1 MKTLYGIALSA
12 LALWL
17 TTHFFPQWLYY
28 PRADLLRTV
37 LDFLWAGLLLGVAN
51 AIIRPV
57 LLFLTL
63 PLTLLTFGL
72 FSLVVNTV
80 ILLLVAQFSSLD
92 ARGFG
97 GAFLAALVLMVLSA
111 VLHLFIKPPQRS
123 LRMSRSR

>member
-17 TTHFFPQWLYY
+17 TTYFFPQWLFY
-28 PRADLLRTV
+28 PRADVFKTL

-92 ARGFG
+92 PRGFI
-97 GAFLAALVLMVLSA
+97 GAFMAALVLMVLSA
-111 VLHLFIKPPQRS
+111 VLHLFIKPPRRVTS
-123 LRMSRSR
+123 GARSR

>member
-28 PRADLLRTV
+28 PRADVFKTL

-51 AIIRPV
+51 AIIRPI

-97 GAFLAALVLMVLSA
+97 GAFMAALVLMVLSA
-111 VLHLFIKPPQRS
+111 VLHMFIKPPHRVSRS
-123 LRMSRSR
+123 LRSR